1 MCSHKYIGLVSILRQ
16 LVMPYLNIKVQGSSL
31 IHMPFI
37 YPSCLPGFNYSK
49 EIQPTLKKKKNLQ
62 MHLSHLA
69 LKILHETGEWDKL
82 LSIAI
87 LTFYR
92 EYMSLRI

>member
-1 MCSHKYIGLVSILRQ
+1 
-16 LVMPYLNIKVQGSSL
+16 
-31 IHMPFI
+31 
-37 YPSCLPGFNYSK
+37 
-49 EIQPTLKKKKNLQ
+49 